1 MTSRAPDLSAEGFER
16 VGVFAA
22 AVPHFVWKV
31 DLDVEFDRDLRLVE
45 ETVLGLIAA
54 GIGTP
59 KEIAELMGLDDGR
72 IVPATLVDLL
82 RRGALAHRDGIF
94 SVGSLGQE
102 MLKRAASRE
111 IRRYTDVELRH
122 DPYRDEL
129 RWSFDETEL
138 KDKDVRASGLRALPT
153 PSALSAT
160 RLESRYREVQDLLE
174 RQGLPFDTP
183 DEKEAKERRRR
194 EIVRLISVKHYVAY
208 REAELE
214 VWYRPERQ
222 DWRWRLLRGG
232 GEEVEVTAKLAEL
245 ESEGHEII
253 PVEERRDLT
262 LGPQAE
268 EVHATAEQVR
278 QSPAAGVLETHEHR
292 DALRDA
298 ILEARRELIIVSP
311 WLRTAAVDHELLGW
325 LQTSLDRNKE
335 LRIIVGYGIERD
347 GAAKREDPA
356 VRDQQQALRRLHEMG
371 DRARGRLRVVEVGNT
386 HEKIVVCDDQYV
398 ILTSFNFLSFNPKP
412 GKGLRREMG
421 YRIADPKIV
430 ADVRARISVALTGSS
445 V

>member
-1 MTSRAPDLSAEGFER
+1 MTSRAPDFAAEGFER
-16 VGVFAA
+16 IGTFPA

-54 GIGTP
+54 GVGAP
-59 KEIAELMGLDDGR
+59 KQIADLMGLDDGR

-82 RRGALAHRDGIF
+82 RRGAIGHTEGTF
-94 SVGSLGQE
+94 SIGPLGQE

-111 IRRYTDVELRH
+111 VRRYTDVELRH

-129 RWSFDETEL
+129 RWSFDESEL
-138 KDKDVRASGLRALPT
+138 KEKEVRDAALRALPA
-153 PSALSAT
+153 PSALGTTA
-160 RLESRYREVQDLLE
+160 LESRYREVQALLE
-174 RQGLPFDTP
+174 REGLPFDTP
-183 DEKEAKERRRR
+183 DEKEAKEKRRR

-214 VWYRPERQ
+214 VWYRADRE
-222 DWRWRLLRGG
+222 DWRWRLLRAG
-232 GEEVEVTAKLAEL
+232 GEEAEVTAKLAEL
-245 ESEGHEII
+245 ESEGHEIM
-253 PVEERRDLT
+253 PLEQRRELT
-262 LGPQAE
+262 LGPKAA

-292 DALRDA
+292 AALRDA

-325 LQTSLDRNKE
+325 LRTSLDRNKE
-335 LRIIVGYGIERD
+335 LRITVGYGIERD
-347 GAAKREDPA
+347 AASKRQDPA
-356 VRDQQQALRRLHEMG
+356 VRDQEEALRRLREMG
-371 DRARGRLRVVEVGNT
+371 DRARGRLRIVEVGNT

-412 GKGLRREMG
+412 GKGVRREMG
-421 YRIADPKIV
+421 YRITDAAIV
-430 ADVRARISVALTGSS
+430 ADVRARIGRALAT
-445 V
+445 

>member
-1 MTSRAPDLSAEGFER
+1 MTSRAPDLAAEGFEL
-16 VGVFAA
+16 VGIFSA
-22 AVPHFVWKV
+22 AVPHFVWRI
-31 DLDVEFDRDLRLVE
+31 DIDVEFDRDLRLVE
-45 ETVLGLIAA
+45 ETVLGLVATGA
-54 GIGTP
+54 GGP
-59 KEIAELMGLDDGR
+59 KEIAGLMGLDDGR

-82 RRGALAHRDGIF
+82 RRGAIAHRDGVF
-94 SVGSLGQE
+94 SVGPLGE
-102 MLKRAASRE
+102 DMLKRAASRE
-111 IRRYTDVELRH
+111 LRRYTDVELRH

-129 RWSFDETEL
+129 RWSFDEREL
-138 KDKDVRASGLRALPT
+138 KDKDVRDGGLRALPP

-160 RLESRYREVQDLLE
+160 ALESRYRDVQSLLE
-174 RQGLPFDTP
+174 REGLPFDAP

-194 EIVRLISVKHYVAY
+194 EIVRLIAVKHYAAY

-214 VWYRPERQ
+214 VWYRADRQ

-232 GEEVEVTAKLAEL
+232 GEEAEVTAKLAEL
-245 ESEGHEII
+245 ESEGHEIM
-253 PVEERRDLT
+253 PLEERRELT
-262 LGPQAE
+262 LGPKAA

-278 QSPAAGVLETHEHR
+278 QSPAAGVLGTHQHR

-298 ILEARRELIIVSP
+298 ILEARRELIIISP
-311 WLRTAAVDHELLGW
+311 WLRTSAVDNELLGW

-347 GAAKREDPA
+347 AAAKRQDPA
-356 VRDQQQALRRLHEMG
+356 VRDQEEALRRLRSMG
-371 DRARGRLRVVEVGNT
+371 DRAHGRLRVVEVGNT

-421 YRIADPKIV
+421 YRINDPATV
-430 ADVRARISVALTGSS
+430 GEVRTRIARALMA
-445 V
+445 